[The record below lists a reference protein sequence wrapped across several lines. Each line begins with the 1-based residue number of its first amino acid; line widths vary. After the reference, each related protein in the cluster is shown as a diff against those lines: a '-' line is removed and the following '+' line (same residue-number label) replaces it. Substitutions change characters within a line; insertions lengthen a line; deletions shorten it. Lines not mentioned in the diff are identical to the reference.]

1 MHAWP
6 QLPAP
11 DLEERRKYSV
21 LLMAMIIFTVYA
33 SFLVLSAT
41 IYEGPFFT
49 FLRSLAIGFLAA
61 DVVLLALLYHSRNLV
76 LVTWLFLAL
85 VDSGT
90 IAICFNFGLVSQY
103 IMWLLFIPILLFF
116 IVGRQAGSWGLV
128 FILIQLTIFVPLSTY
143 VFTPRDSGLLLVPPI
158 HEWFVSM
165 MTYTIVGGT
174 AFVHEGSR
182 HRAFSRLKLALEEA
196 AAARQKLSEAA
207 QAKSYFLA
215 NFSHGM
221 PRCPQPRVSIH
232 SALGCR

>member
-1 MHAWP
+1 
-6 QLPAP
+6 
-11 DLEERRKYSV
+11 
-21 LLMAMIIFTVYA
+21 MAMIIFTIYA

-90 IAICFNFGLVSQY
+90 ITICFNFCLVSQY

-128 FILIQLTIFVPLSTY
+128 LILIQLTVFVPLSTY
-143 VFTPRDSGLLLVPPI
+143 VFTTGQRAAPCASHPRMVRVNDDVHDRRRHGLRARRL
-158 HEWFVSM
+158 
-165 MTYTIVGGT
+165 T
-174 AFVHEGSR
+174 APGF
-182 HRAFSRLKLALEEA
+182 
-196 AAARQKLSEAA
+196 
-207 QAKSYFLA
+207 
-215 NFSHGM
+215 
-221 PRCPQPRVSIH
+221 
-232 SALGCR
+232 